1 MFPADIYQNRRTQLK
16 SKIDHG
22 ILLFLGNEET
32 PMNYPANTYPFRQ
45 DSTFLYYWGIDLPG
59 FAAIIDLD
67 EDREIIF
74 GDDFDMDDIVW
85 MGPQPTVKE
94 LAEKIAVSQ
103 TRAFKDLTIY
113 LNKALAAGRKIHFLP
128 PYRPA
133 NILKL
138 RKLLGISPDHIKLYA
153 SVPFIKAVVAQRS
166 VKAPEEIA
174 EIEKALEITYE
185 IHTQA
190 MKLVKPGLFEYE
202 VAGELQGIALKHNGR
217 LSFPLI
223 FSVHGETLHNVSQLN
238 RMEEGRLVVN
248 DCGGESAERYAG
260 DITRTFPVGK
270 KYTDR
275 QKAIYEIVLNAQM
288 TAIESIR
295 PGIRYRDIHLK
306 AAHVITDGLKDLG
319 LMKGSSV
326 DAVTQGAHAL
336 FFPHG
341 LGHMMGLDVHDMEDL
356 GEDYVGYDE
365 TIQRSDQFG
374 LAYLRLA
381 KALQPG
387 FVLTVEPGIYFI
399 PQLIQLWKKEGRFY
413 DFINYNKVEEFLDF
427 GGVRIEDDVLVT
439 EDGHRVLGK
448 PIPKKIDE
456 VEALRNA

>member
-1 MFPADIYQNRRTQLK
+1 MFSATIYQQRRKQLK
-16 SKIDHG
+16 SQLKNG
-22 ILLFLGNEET
+22 ILLFLGNEES
-32 PMNYPANTYPFRQ
+32 PMNYFDNTYPFRQ

-67 EDREIIF
+67 ENREIIF
-74 GDDFDMDDIVW
+74 GDDFEVDDIVW
-85 MGPQPTVKE
+85 MGPQPRVKA
-94 LAEKIAVSQ
+94 LAEKAAVSEVQ
-103 TRAFKDLTIY
+103 TSTDLENFIKKN
-113 LNKALAAGRKIHFLP
+113 LSADRKIHFLP
-128 PYRPA
+128 PYRPQ

-138 RKLLGISPDHIKLYA
+138 RRLLGITPEFVKSHA
-153 SVPFIKAVVAQRS
+153 SLRFIKAVIAQRS
-166 VKAPEEIA
+166 KKSPEEIA
-174 EIEKALEITYE
+174 EIEKALDITYE

-190 MKLVKPGLFEYE
+190 IKLVKPGMFEYE

-223 FSVHGETLHNVSQLN
+223 FSIHGETLHNVSQLN
-238 RMEEGRLVVN
+238 RMEEGRLIVD

-260 DITRTFPVGK
+260 DITRTFPVAK
-270 KYTDR
+270 KFTGR
-275 QKAIYEIVLNAQM
+275 QKAIYEIVLKAQM

-295 PGIRYRDIHLK
+295 PGIRYRDIHLQ

-341 LGHMMGLDVHDMEDL
+341 LGHMMGLDVHDMENL

-381 KALQPG
+381 KSLQPG
-387 FVLTVEPGIYFI
+387 YVLTVEPGIYFI
-399 PQLIQLWKKEGRFY
+399 PKLIELWKKEGRFY
-413 DFINYNKVEEFLDF
+413 DFINYSKVEEFLDF

-448 PIPKKIDE
+448 PIPKQIDE
-456 VEALRNA
+456 IEALRNS

>member
-1 MFPADIYQNRRTQLK
+1 MFSATIYQQRRKQLK
-16 SKIDHG
+16 SQLKNG
-22 ILLFLGNEET
+22 ILLFLGNEES
-32 PMNYPANTYPFRQ
+32 PMNYFDNTYPFRQ

-67 EDREIIF
+67 ENREIIF
-74 GDDFDMDDIVW
+74 GDDFEVDDIVW
-85 MGPQPTVKE
+85 MGPQPTVKA
-94 LAEKIAVSQ
+94 LAEKAAVSEVQ
-103 TRAFKDLTIY
+103 TSTDLENFIKKN
-113 LNKALAAGRKIHFLP
+113 LSADRKIHFLP
-128 PYRPA
+128 PYRPQ

-138 RKLLGISPDHIKLYA
+138 RRLLGITPEFVKSHA
-153 SVPFIKAVVAQRS
+153 SLRFIKAVIAQRS
-166 VKAPEEIA
+166 KKSPEEIA
-174 EIEKALEITYE
+174 EIEKALDITYE

-190 MKLVKPGLFEYE
+190 IKLVKPGMFEYE

-223 FSVHGETLHNVSQLN
+223 FSIHGETLHNVSQLN
-238 RMEEGRLVVN
+238 RMEEGRLIVD

-260 DITRTFPVGK
+260 DITRTFPVAK
-270 KYTDR
+270 KFTGR
-275 QKAIYEIVLNAQM
+275 QKAIYEIVLKAQM

-295 PGIRYRDIHLK
+295 PGIRYRDIHLQ

-341 LGHMMGLDVHDMEDL
+341 LGHMMGLDVHDMENL

-381 KALQPG
+381 KSLQPG
-387 FVLTVEPGIYFI
+387 YVLTVEPGIYFI
-399 PQLIQLWKKEGRFY
+399 PKLIELWKKEGRFY
-413 DFINYNKVEEFLDF
+413 DFINYSKVEEFLDF

-448 PIPKKIDE
+448 PIPKQIDE
-456 VEALRNA
+456 IEALRNS

>member
-1 MFPADIYQNRRTQLK
+1 MFSAHIYQNRRAQLK
-16 SKIDHG
+16 KQMDHG
-22 ILLFLGNEET
+22 ILLFLGNNET

-45 DSTFLYYWGIDLPG
+45 DSTFLYYWGLDLPG

-67 EDREIIF
+67 ENREIIF
-74 GDDFDMDDIVW
+74 GDDFEVDDIVW
-85 MGPQPTVKE
+85 MGPQPRVKE
-94 LAEKIAVSQ
+94 LAEKVAVTETEPSQ
-103 TRAFKDLTIY
+103 NLTFY
-113 LNKALAAGRKIHFLP
+113 LNKALGSGRKIHFLP
-128 PYRPA
+128 PYRSA

-138 RKLLGISPDHIKLYA
+138 RNLLGISPDHINLYA
-153 SVPFIKAVVAQRS
+153 SIPFIKAVVAQRS

-174 EIEKALEITYE
+174 EIEKALDITYE

-190 MKLVKPGLFEYE
+190 MKLVKPGMFEYE
-202 VAGELQGIALKHNGR
+202 VAGELQGIALKNNGR

-223 FSVHGETLHNVSQLN
+223 FSVHGETLHNIAQLN
-238 RMEEGRLVVN
+238 RMEEGRLLVN

-260 DITRTFPVGK
+260 DITRTFPVATTF
-270 KYTDR
+270 TDR
-275 QKAIYEIVLNAQM
+275 QKAIYEIVLNAQL
-288 TAIESIR
+288 TAIASIR

-306 AAHVITDGLKDLG
+306 AAHVITDGLKELG

-381 KALQPG
+381 KALKPG

-413 DFINYNKVEEFLDF
+413 DFINYDKVEEFLDF

-448 PIPKKIDE
+448 PIPKTIEE
-456 VEALRNA
+456 VETLRNS